1 MADQRTGVYPGTF
14 DPVTN
19 GHVDIIGRAL
29 KVVGHLVIGVAANL
43 DKEPLFTI
51 EERIQMMQGELA
63 EAGYDGRIEVRAF
76 DNLLMDFVG
85 TVGATMIVRGLRAV
99 TDFDAE
105 FSMALTNRS
114 MWDEFDT
121 VYLMTSAE
129 YMFLRSSTVK
139 QIAQHGGDISRFV
152 PSSVEVRLRARF
164 GN

>member
-1 MADQRTGVYPGTF
+1 MNRAIYPGSF
-14 DPVTN
+14 DPITL
-19 GHVDIIGRAL
+19 GHLNIIERAL
-29 KVVGHLVIGVAANL
+29 DVYEGLVVLLAVNPSKKSWFTVEENLEMVREATSHWPQVEVDSTTGLLVDYARQRGIRQA
-43 DKEPLFTI
+43 
-51 EERIQMMQGELA
+51 
-63 EAGYDGRIEVRAF
+63 
-76 DNLLMDFVG
+76 
-85 TVGATMIVRGLRAV
+85 VRGLRAV

-114 MWDEFDT
+114 MRDKFDT

-152 PSSVEVRLRARF
+152 PSAVEVRLRARF

>member
-1 MADQRTGVYPGTF
+1 MNRAIYPGSF
-14 DPVTN
+14 DPITL
-19 GHVDIIGRAL
+19 GHLNIIERAL
-29 KVVGHLVIGVAANL
+29 DVYEGLVVLLAVNPSKKSWFTVEENLEMVREATSHWPQVEVDSTTGLLVDYARQRGIRQA
-43 DKEPLFTI
+43 
-51 EERIQMMQGELA
+51 
-63 EAGYDGRIEVRAF
+63 
-76 DNLLMDFVG
+76 
-85 TVGATMIVRGLRAV
+85 VRGLRAV

-152 PSSVEVRLRARF
+152 PSAGEVRLRVRF

>member
-1 MADQRTGVYPGTF
+1 MNRAIYPGSF
-14 DPVTN
+14 DPITL
-19 GHVDIIGRAL
+19 GHLNIIERAL
-29 KVVGHLVIGVAANL
+29 DVYEGLVVLLAVNPSKKSWFTVEENLEMVREATSHWPQVEVDSPTGLLVDYARQRGIRQA
-43 DKEPLFTI
+43 
-51 EERIQMMQGELA
+51 
-63 EAGYDGRIEVRAF
+63 
-76 DNLLMDFVG
+76 
-85 TVGATMIVRGLRAV
+85 VRGLRAV

-105 FSMALTNRS
+105 FSMALTNRN

>member
-1 MADQRTGVYPGTF
+1 MNRAIYPGSF
-14 DPVTN
+14 DPITL
-19 GHVDIIGRAL
+19 GHLNIIERAL
-29 KVVGHLVIGVAANL
+29 DVYEGLVVLLAVNPSKKSWFTVEENLEMVREATSHWPQVEVDSTTGLLVDYARQRGIRQA
-43 DKEPLFTI
+43 
-51 EERIQMMQGELA
+51 
-63 EAGYDGRIEVRAF
+63 
-76 DNLLMDFVG
+76 
-85 TVGATMIVRGLRAV
+85 VRGLRAV

-105 FSMALTNRS
+105 FSMALTNRN